1 LIEALPIDRRRVI
14 ILAVAALL
22 APVGSNAAEG
32 DSAKAQAVVDR
43 LHETLLTVM
52 KQAAVLKYAGRA
64 ALLAP
69 VVPVIFDMPS
79 MARLVI
85 GTGWRDLPS
94 EQQNRFVDVFTRFTI
109 ATYANR
115 FDGWSGE
122 SFETLPDVLPQ
133 QSALM
138 VQTRLNRTDGQPPVA
153 LNYLLRA
160 DREGNWRII
169 DVYLSGTISE
179 LATRRADYSMILKRD
194 GIDKLIETIDGR
206 IKVLAATQ
214 T

>member
-1 LIEALPIDRRRVI
+1 MPIDRRRVML
-14 ILAVAALL
+14 LAAAALL
-22 APVGSNAAEG
+22 TPVGSDAAEG
-32 DSAKAQAVVDR
+32 GPAKAQAVVNR

-52 KQAAVLKYAGRA
+52 KQAGVLKYAGRA

-69 VVPVIFDMPS
+69 VVALVFDMPI

-85 GTGWRDLPS
+85 GTGWQALPS

-122 SFETLPDVLPQ
+122 SFETLPEVLPQ

-160 DREGNWRII
+160 DREGNWRIV

>member
-1 LIEALPIDRRRVI
+1 LIEALPIDRRRVM
-14 ILAVAALL
+14 ILAAAALL
-22 APVGSNAAEG
+22 TPVRSDAAEG
-32 DSAKAQAVVDR
+32 DSAKAQAVVNR

-52 KQAAVLKYAGRA
+52 KQAGVLKYAGRA

-85 GTGWRDLPS
+85 GTGWQALPA
-94 EQQNRFVDVFTRFTI
+94 EQQNRFVDVFARFTI